1 MEAKIVARITH
12 FQRDQ
17 MDRLQL
23 HDEVDAKL
31 FVQNFDGRKLIQ
43 ISTYGRS
50 GRQEVGK
57 LSQTF
62 QLDEE
67 AARQLF
73 TIMKAEFGF
82 R

>member
-1 MEAKIVARITH
+1 
-12 FQRDQ
+12 

-31 FVQNFDGRKLIQ
+31 FVQNYDGRKLVQ

-50 GRQEVGK
+50 SRQDVGK
-57 LSQTF
+57 MSQTF

-73 TIMKAEFGF
+73 GIMKAEFGF
-82 R
+82 E

>member
-1 MEAKIVARITH
+1 MARITH

-31 FVQNFDGRKLIQ
+31 FVQNYDGRKLVQ

-50 GRQEVGK
+50 SRQDVGK
-57 LSQTF
+57 MSQTF

-73 TIMKAEFGF
+73 GIMKAEFGF
-82 R
+82 E

>member
-1 MEAKIVARITH
+1 MARITR
-12 FQRDQ
+12 FERDR

-23 HDEVDAKL
+23 HDEVEAKL
-31 FVQNFDGRKLIQ
+31 FVQDYDGRKLIQ

-50 GRQEVGK
+50 SRQDIGK

-73 TIMKAEFGF
+73 EIIKTEFDF
-82 R
+82 K